1 MPKNLTLSTQDYLK
15 VIYDLTTSG
24 EPASTTALAGR
35 LGISPASVTGMVQK
49 LARLRPPLVRYR
61 KHHGVVLTA
70 AGRRAALKVIRQ
82 HRLLETWLVQ
92 SLGYTWDRVHG
103 EAERL
108 EHAISHEMEERI
120 SAALGDPQWDP
131 HGDPIPSRD
140 LRMPS
145 DHSLPLTE
153 LRAGQWAIVRRV
165 HSQEP
170 RLLRNLRQ
178 LGITPGAEVKVLD
191 TARGDQAIRLQVD
204 RSRGH
209 ASLDLSAAKRI
220 YLDIK

>member
-1 MPKNLTLSTQDYLK
+1 MIFFSFSSTCF
-15 VIYDLTTSG
+15 
-24 EPASTTALAGR
+24 STITIRWAW
-35 LGISPASVTGMVQK
+35 
-49 LARLRPPLVRYR
+49 
-61 KHHGVVLTA
+61 
-70 AGRRAALKVIRQ
+70 AALIFSVSAAKSAGFSIKSMASDRQ
-82 HRLLETWLVQ
+82 
-92 SLGYTWDRVHG
+92 
-103 EAERL
+103 AP
-108 EHAISHEMEERI
+108 ISHEMEERI

-209 ASLDLSAAKRI
+209 AILDLSAAKRI